1 MKGEHSVAA
10 WRLQRVI
17 ARCQTAEQKLRHPH
31 CCVDSQRS
39 SLLMSDLP
47 WLDVTKYIWQENP
60 KSHYKIKQGLFW
72 QPYVLF
78 KVFMPLL
85 KLPLNSART
94 RPHTHIISYYSY
106 LDVFIL
112 IGHMERCLLLSPSD
126 KIIGSLV
133 KKFADAKVHCCLSY
147 HFFFPK
153 YIFFNVCV
161 YKLRHRAVIRLLQC
175 Y

>member
-10 WRLQRVI
+10 WRLRRVI

-39 SLLMSDLP
+39 SLLMSDLR

-94 RPHTHIISYYSY
+94 RPHTHNII
-106 LDVFIL
+106 LLLFRRLHFNWPHGTVFIA
-112 IGHMERCLLLSPSD
+112 ITFRQDHRFPSQKVCRCKSTLLFVLS
-126 KIIGSLV
+126 
-133 KKFADAKVHCCLSY
+133 
-147 HFFFPK
+147 FFFSK
-153 YIFFNVCV
+153 IYFF
-161 YKLRHRAVIRLLQC
+161 
-175 Y
+175 